1 MILPLKSALG
11 KLHLEY
17 CVQSRGTQY
26 KRNMGIVER
35 VQHQATKMIK
45 KLERL
50 PREERLRDV
59 GTVKP
64 KEEAK
69 EDLTNAYEHLKGVCK
84 ANRAWLSAVVPRA
97 RPKGHGHKL
106 EPRRLPL
113 NTRSR

>member
-50 PREERLRDV
+50 PREERLRDL
-59 GTVKP
+59 GTV
-64 KEEAK
+64 
-69 EDLTNAYEHLKGVCK
+69 
-84 ANRAWLSAVVPRA
+84 
-97 RPKGHGHKL
+97 
-106 EPRRLPL
+106 
-113 NTRSR
+113 